1 MTTKLY
7 YESAYLTHFE
17 ASVIKKDTDK
27 QGSYVVLDQTAFYPT
42 GGGQPCD
49 RGLLDDMEITL
60 VEEVEGEI
68 RHYLQSPLLET
79 GQTVHGQINWSRRFD
94 HMQQHTGQHILSAAF
109 AELFGYQTVGF
120 HLGSE
125 EVTIDLEVPQLTIDE
140 AEQAVL
146 YANKIIQENR
156 AIETRWVSEEEA
168 NRYPLRKE
176 LSVKGEIRLIIIPD
190 FDYNGC
196 GGTHPK
202 QTLEVQGLS
211 ITGWE
216 KQRNNIRISFL
227 CGKRVFKQFAR
238 QNQILQQLSHT
249 LNAPS
254 AKLPE
259 KATSLIVKQKEADKE
274 LEQIKSELLK
284 YEAAEL
290 LDNCEVVS
298 NQSRLFKRFEDRS
311 IKELQ
316 QLAKDVVEENDQAVV
331 FFVSETAEKT
341 QLVMAVGD
349 AVESVQAN
357 MMMKKVMPY
366 IDGRGGGNQHF
377 AQGGGNKG
385 ADVESLFELVK
396 ELL

>member
-17 ASVIKKDTDK
+17 ASIIKVDTDEL
-27 QGSYVVLDQTAFYPT
+27 GDYLVLNQTAFYPT

-49 RGLLDDMEITL
+49 RGLLDDVKITL

-68 RHYLQSPLLET
+68 RHYVQSPLLVT
-79 GQTVHGQINWSRRFD
+79 GQAVHGQIDWSRRLD
-94 HMQQHTGQHILSAAF
+94 HMQQHAGQHILSAAF

-120 HLGSE
+120 HLGTD
-125 EVTIDLEVPQLTIDE
+125 EVTIDLEVPLLTIEE
-140 AEQAVL
+140 AEKAVR
-146 YANKIIQENR
+146 YANEIIQENR
-156 AIETRWVSEEEA
+156 AIEVRWVSEEEA
-168 NRYPLRKE
+168 NRYPLRKA
-176 LSVKGEIRLIIIPD
+176 LSVKGDIRLVIIPE

-227 CGKRVFKQFAR
+227 CGNRVFKQFAR
-238 QNQILQQLSHT
+238 HNQILQQLSQT
-249 LNAPS
+249 LNAQYI
-254 AKLPE
+254 KLPE
-259 KATSLIVKQKEADKE
+259 KASSLIMKQKELDKE
-274 LEQIKSELLK
+274 LEQLKGDLLK
-284 YEAAEL
+284 YEAIKL
-290 LDNCEVVS
+290 LDSCEVVS
-298 NQSRLFKRFEDRS
+298 NQSRLFIRFEDRS

-341 QLVMAVGD
+341 
-349 AVESVQAN
+349 
-357 MMMKKVMPY
+357 
-366 IDGRGGGNQHF
+366 
-377 AQGGGNKG
+377 
-385 ADVESLFELVK
+385 
-396 ELL
+396 

>member
-17 ASVIKKDTDK
+17 ASVIKKDTDE
-27 QGSYVVLDQTAFYPT
+27 QGDYIVLNQTAFYPT
-42 GGGQPCD
+42 GGGQSCD
-49 RGLLDDMEITL
+49 KGLLDDVNVNQ
-60 VEEVEGEI
+60 VEEIEEEI
-68 RHYLQSPLLET
+68 RHYIENSVFKS
-79 GQTVHGQINWSRRFD
+79 GQKVHGQIDWNRRFD
-94 HMQQHTGQHILSAAF
+94 HMQQHAGQHILSAAF

-125 EVTIDLEVPQLTIDE
+125 EVTVDIEVSQLTTDE
-140 AEQAVL
+140 AEKAVH
-146 YANKIIQENR
+146 YANEMIQENR
-156 AIETRWVSEEEA
+156 AIEARWVSEEEA

-176 LSVKGEIRLIIIPD
+176 LSVKGDIRLVIIPD

-216 KQRNNIRISFL
+216 KQRNHIRVSFL
-227 CGKRVFKQFAR
+227 CGNRVFRQFTE
-238 QNQILQQLSHT
+238 QNQILQKLSQT

-254 AKLPE
+254 IKLPE
-259 KATSLIVKQKEADKE
+259 KATSLIVKQKELDKE
-274 LEQIKSELLK
+274 LEQLKGELFK
-284 YEAAEL
+284 YEAIEL
-290 LDNCEVVS
+290 LDSCEVVS
-298 NQSRLFKRFEDRS
+298 NQSRLFKHFEDRS

-341 QLVMAVGD
+341 QLVMAVGK
-349 AVESVQAN
+349 AVNSVQAN
-357 MMMKKVMPY
+357 MMMKKVLPY

-385 ADVESLFELVK
+385 ADVESLFELVR
-396 ELL
+396 ELF

>member
-17 ASVIKKDTDK
+17 AKVIKKDTDER
-27 QGSYVVLDQTAFYPT
+27 GTYLVLDQTVFYPT

-49 RGLLDDMEITL
+49 RGQLDDVEITL
-60 VEEVEGEI
+60 VEEVDGEI
-68 RHYLQSPLLET
+68 RHYVQSPLLET
-79 GQTVHGQINWSRRFD
+79 GQTVHGQIDWSRRFD
-94 HMQQHTGQHILSAAF
+94 HMQQHAGQHILSAVF

-120 HLGSE
+120 HLGTE
-125 EVTIDLEVPQLTIDE
+125 EVTIDLEIPQLTIDE
-140 AEQAVL
+140 AEKAVH
-146 YANKIIQENR
+146 YANEMIQENR
-156 AIETRWVSEEEA
+156 AIEARWVSEAEA

-176 LSVKGEIRLIIIPD
+176 LSVKGDIRLVIIPD

-227 CGKRVFKQFAR
+227 CGNRVFKQFA
-238 QNQILQQLSHT
+238 QHNQILQQLSQT
-249 LNAPS
+249 LNAQYS
-254 AKLPE
+254 KLPE
-259 KATSLIVKQKEADKE
+259 KASSLIVKQKELDKE
-274 LEQIKSELLK
+274 LEQLKGDLLK
-284 YEAAEL
+284 YETIEL
-290 LDNCEVVS
+290 LDSCEVVS
-298 NQSRLFKRFEDRS
+298 NQSRLFKRFKDRS

-331 FFVSETAEKT
+331 FFVSESAEKT
-341 QLVMAVGD
+341 QLVMAVGK

-357 MMMKKVMPY
+357 MIMKKLLPS
-366 IDGRGGGNQHF
+366 INGRGGGNQHF
-377 AQGGGNKG
+377 AQGGGDSG